1 MTTSHGNVGKPY
13 RSTFAT
19 SLLQKVI
26 TIVVSC
32 GLIVTERYNYAIV
45 FLVYM
50 QIFPAMFAYTEI
62 DYVNELK

>member
-1 MTTSHGNVGKPY
+1 MTTSHGDVGKPY

-32 GLIVTERYNYAIV
+32 GLIVTELCNYAIV
-45 FLVYM
+45 FLVYADF
-50 QIFPAMFAYTEI
+50 FPQCLHTKI
-62 DYVNELK
+62 DYVNELM